1 MGTNDLSLKK
11 LASKYKIKFV
21 KREEKYCDETKTNAT
36 EMVKNMLQ
44 FFDSSKS
51 DQVRKVIGDETI
63 EQRWVWLEEE

>member
-1 MGTNDLSLKK
+1 MSLVELVIIIFLSLGLLDK
-11 LASKYKIKFV
+11 SK
-21 KREEKYCDETKTNAT
+21 
-36 EMVKNMLQ
+36 VKNMLQ